1 MAVPKRRKSKATRDS
16 RRANHKISAK
26 AFNVCQHCG
35 APRIPHRVCNSCGV
49 YKNAQVFAIQEV
61 ETEA

>member
-26 AFNVCQHCG
+26 AFNICEHCG
-35 APRIPHRVCNSCGV
+35 APRIPHRVCGSCGV
-49 YKNAQVFAIQEV
+49 YKNEQVIKVQEIV
-61 ETEA
+61 ED